1 MIRHKRS
8 NFCATARRGVGWTA
22 VGFWGTRMGVSPKML
37 SGIRED
43 LHMGCFHCF
52 LQWHFLTHHGE
63 SSPFLKV
70 TQAVHMEMGSPS
82 SSWGFHKP
90 VIHDDWMTGIPYD
103 FGNLHCIYHYQPLLT
118 TLNHR
123 ISSISPSYHISIYV
137 VSRSTHPG
145 RDHRVAGDVGMLGSC
160 LGWLRFSP

>member
-1 MIRHKRS
+1 MDSRWFLGDKD
-8 NFCATARRGVGWTA
+8 GG
-22 VGFWGTRMGVSPKML
+22 SPKML

-137 VSRSTHPG
+137 VSRSAHPG